1 MITITDFDPDF
12 ERLLPDVSALLQR
25 SNLVVHN
32 GVEQVFILGS
42 RGLAGGFHAES
53 DVDLSLMVNM
63 QQLPEREPD
72 REQFLRQVLNTTLS
86 HWQGPVETDL
96 AAVFD
101 IFTCCGLR
109 CFQTRDY
116 DPAIIGNRGT
126 DCFGIYKIQR
136 GFNGYVTQGVQ
147 LAPMYPLLRIWH
159 R

>member
-1 MITITDFDPDF
+1 MITITKFDPEF
-12 ERLLPDVSALLQR
+12 EGLLPDVCALLQR
-25 SNLVVHN
+25 SNLVVQD
-32 GVEQVFILGS
+32 GVAQVFILGS
-42 RGLAGGFHAES
+42 RGLAGGFHTES
-53 DVDLSLMVNM
+53 DVDLSLIVDM
-63 QQLPEREPD
+63 QQLPQREPD
-72 REQFLRQVLNTTLS
+72 REQFLRQMLNTTLNQ
-86 HWQGPVETDL
+86 WQGPVETDL

-101 IFTCCGLR
+101 TFECCGLR

-116 DPAIIGNRGT
+116 DADIIRDRGT